1 MTCTDWSLRDTGHKM
16 ALSPALVVRA
26 LLSRHLSSGGEDAWM
41 SGVQNRLCHSSCVA
55 SACPRN
61 CVASVDC
68 TLTWAYSDGSGTQD
82 GSLTCSC
89 RALPGWHLSSG
100 GQGAQ
105 ILAIVINSASMNTAE
120 QMSLRKDE
128 VYFEYIWILHLEVQ
142 SSGFLLVSIFK
153 APWLSLILFIWFLF
167 HKLLV
172 NLERNL
178 SILAIYQITNSLFYR
193 LI

>member
-1 MTCTDWSLRDTGHKM
+1 MVRVLSAASSPLARKVHRYLPFRPPFWLKIKVRNRACSRRCIASAVCTMTCTDWSLRDTGHKM

-89 RALPGWHLSSG
+89 RALPG
-100 GQGAQ
+100 
-105 ILAIVINSASMNTAE
+105 
-120 QMSLRKDE
+120 
-128 VYFEYIWILHLEVQ
+128 
-142 SSGFLLVSIFK
+142 
-153 APWLSLILFIWFLF
+153 
-167 HKLLV
+167 
-172 NLERNL
+172 
-178 SILAIYQITNSLFYR
+178 
-193 LI
+193 